1 MKIALEDILTG
12 GLGLVVVMLAIAGVL
27 AWVGWMRRLG
37 FWHFLGAHSAP
48 LGPGRVELS
57 YRGGLSSCQPV
68 PAAAN
73 DGLEYGPA
81 PRRQAV
87 CTSLKMTGGTL
98 TAAAGSSR
106 AERRTTCSIT

>member
-37 FWHFLGAHSAP
+37 FWHFLGRHSAP
-48 LGPGRVELS
+48 LGPSRAELS
-57 YRGGLSSCQPV
+57 YRGGLSSCRPV

-73 DGLEYGPA
+73 AGEWNMA
-81 PRRQAV
+81 PRRAGRPYA
-87 CTSLKMTGGTL
+87 LKMTGGTL